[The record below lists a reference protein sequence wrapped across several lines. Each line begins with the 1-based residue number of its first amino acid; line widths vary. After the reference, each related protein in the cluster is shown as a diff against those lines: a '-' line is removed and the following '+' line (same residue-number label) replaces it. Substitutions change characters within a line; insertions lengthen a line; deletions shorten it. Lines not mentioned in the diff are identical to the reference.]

1 MVIGNARN
9 YMDKNAKN
17 YYINNNFSKDKSD
30 TDLIYNVCVENN
42 IPVSS
47 VYLELKNTD
56 GTIITSYQTR

>member
-30 TDLIYNVCVENN
+30 TDLIYNECVANN